1 MKQEVLIDGPG
12 PYERWIRLPSK
23 GHEPTTGLSRAHIY
37 QLISAGKIKTA
48 SLRQPSKLTGVR
60 VVWLKSLMDYIERHA
75 TGGQDVE

>member
-1 MKQEVLIDGPG
+1 M
-12 PYERWIRLPSK
+12 
-23 GHEPTTGLSRAHIY
+23 SRAHIY

-48 SLRQPSKLTGVR
+48 SLRQPGKLTGVR

>member
-1 MKQEVLIDGPG
+1 MSVTSLMDGPG
-12 PYERWIRLPSK
+12 PYERWIRLPCK

-48 SLRQPSKLTGVR
+48 SLRQPGKLTGVR

-75 TGGQDVE
+75 TGGEDSE